1 MGDGIYNWLCSYF
14 KSRVHYTTFLGVTSS
29 SKEINASLVQGSVIG
44 PSSFS
49 VAASDLKPM
58 NDGFFMFK
66 FADDIDLITILE
78 QYEKIKDEVDN
89 IEVWAKANNLVLNK
103 SKTKEIIFRTG
114 RVTQLPTTTEGID
127 RVDSTTKLGVV
138 MMSSLSMKDHV
149 NKLMTGCASM
159 LYPMNILRAQGLQQ
173 DCLQEVFRAKVLSR
187 IMYASSAWWGLAK
200 RDEINRINSFIKRA
214 KKLGYYPQNGECF
227 EELCRE
233 ADARLFARIKMDHN
247 HVLNN
252 MIPKTKPKTYNL
264 RLRSHNFVLPVK
276 DDRNFINRVLYHDI
290 Y

>member
-1 MGDGIYNWLCSYF
+1 
-14 KSRVHYTTFLGVTSS
+14 
-29 SKEINASLVQGSVIG
+29 
-44 PSSFS
+44 
-49 VAASDLKPM
+49 
-58 NDGFFMFK
+58 
-66 FADDIDLITILE
+66 
-78 QYEKIKDEVDN
+78 
-89 IEVWAKANNLVLNK
+89 
-103 SKTKEIIFRTG
+103 
-114 RVTQLPTTTEGID
+114 
-127 RVDSTTKLGVV
+127 
-138 MMSSLSMKDHV
+138 
-149 NKLMTGCASM
+149 M
-159 LYPMNILRAQGLQQ
+159 LLRRG
-173 DCLQEVFRAKVLSR
+173 
-187 IMYASSAWWGLAK
+187 WGLAK

-276 DDRNFINRVLYHDI
+276 DNRNFINRVLYHDI